1 MKSAVTLAIVFV
13 VASFASCDNGCVR
26 LFSPKDEL
34 SHGEIAA
41 ELAADSAGA
50 ASFDHSRYAEV
61 LDAHVDYD
69 SARVDYA
76 GLAGDEARLDAY
88 LEQLADAEL
97 DALNSDAQLA
107 LLINAYNAFTLK
119 LILEHYP
126 DLESIK
132 DIDKP
137 WDTRRW
143 ELGGHQVSLNE
154 IEHGL
159 IRPIYR
165 DSRIHFAVN
174 CASVGCPPLA
184 PWPYTGT
191 DIDEQ
196 LDRAAKRTLGDDRY
210 ARVEG
215 DELQVTSLMNWYK
228 PDFVGGEYEPSAES
242 VPAYVA
248 MYGDDEIRELVESE
262 DEPSYSFIDY
272 DWALNDVE

>member
-1 MKSAVTLAIVFV
+1 MKLSATLATIFLL
-13 VASFASCDNGCVR
+13 ASVASCDSGCVR
-26 LFSPKDEL
+26 LFAPKAEL
-34 SHGEIAA
+34 SESSIAA
-41 ELAADSAGA
+41 ELSPDNAGA
-50 ASFDHSRYAEV
+50 ASFDNSRYAKL
-61 LDAHVDYD
+61 LDAHVDYE
-69 SARVDYA
+69 SARVDYS
-76 GLAGDEARLDAY
+76 GLARDEAALDAY

-97 DALNSDAQLA
+97 DALSSDAQLA

-137 WDTRRW
+137 WDARRW
-143 ELGGHQVSLNE
+143 KLGGHEVSLNE

-174 CASVGCPPLA
+174 CASIGCPPLA
-184 PWPYTGT
+184 PWPYTGA

-196 LDRAAKRTLGDDRY
+196 LDRAADRTLGDDRY

-215 DELQVTSLMNWYK
+215 GELRVTSLMNWYK
-228 PDFVGGEYEPSAES
+228 PDFVSGEYEPSAES
-242 VPAYVA
+242 VPAYA
-248 MYGDDEIRELVESE
+248 AIFGDAEIREFVESE

-272 DWALNDVE
+272 DWALNDIE